1 MKRNHTI
8 LINYV
13 VGYTLKTLFSVCG
26 GGVWFDQSQGGK
38 ETVENVQMVQLSAK
52 LARNYQFAFH

>member
-1 MKRNHTI
+1 MQFIFAVT
-8 LINYV
+8 YGPPV
-13 VGYTLKTLFSVCG
+13 TLPTLFSVCG

-52 LARNYQFAFH
+52 LARNYQFALN